1 MKRRYAL
8 FAVIFAVSLLIGI
21 QAVEIVDA
29 NPVNHHSL
37 AIMVN
42 TIQSTSNVTITPSF
56 PQTTE
61 LSVSEDP
68 GVGGFSVLVPS
79 NVTLGNTF
87 EVGLVALYANGYW
100 DRNFT
105 GSVSF
110 SSSKGTISPSMSGA
124 FTEGS
129 WNGFINM
136 SEAGVDIVIYVN
148 DGNGHTG
155 RSTPV
160 SVYQMNPTPTSSANS
175 TPTPSVP
182 EFSFLS
188 VIFLLAVASVS
199 LVYIKR
205 RKSKITQQEI

>member
-8 FAVIFAVSLLIGI
+8 FAVIFVISMLIGI
-21 QAVEIVDA
+21 QAIEIVDA
-29 NPVNHHSL
+29 NPLHHHSM
-37 AIMVN
+37 AIMAT

-56 PQTTE
+56 PQITE

-79 NVTLGNTF
+79 NVTLGRTF
-87 EVGLVALYANGYW
+87 EVNLFALYANGYW

-110 SSSKGTISPSMSGA
+110 SASKGTISPSMSGA

-129 WNGFINM
+129 WNGFINI
-136 SEAGVDIVIYVN
+136 SEAGFDIVIYVN

-155 RSTPV
+155 KSAPI
-160 SVYQMNPTPTSSANS
+160 SVYQPSPTPTSSPNS

-182 EFSFLS
+182 EFSWLMILPLFFS
-188 VIFLLAVASVS
+188 LLFVVVLIRKRKASE
-199 LVYIKR
+199 I
-205 RKSKITQQEI
+205 ITL

>member
-1 MKRRYAL
+1 MKRRIAT
-8 FAVIFAVSLLIGI
+8 FAVIFVFSLLIGI

-29 NPVNHHSL
+29 NPLHHHSM
-37 AIMVN
+37 AIMAT

-56 PQTTE
+56 SQTTE
-61 LSVSEDP
+61 LSVQEAP

-79 NVTLGNTF
+79 NVTVGRTF
-87 EVGLVALYANGYW
+87 EVSLFALYANGYW

-110 SSSKGTISPSMSGA
+110 SASKGTISPSMSGA

-129 WNGFINM
+129 WNGFINI
-136 SEAGVDIVIYVN
+136 SETGFNIVIYVN

-155 RSTPV
+155 RSFPI
-160 SVYQMNPTPTSSANS
+160 SVYQMNPTPISSANS

-182 EFSFLS
+182 EFSFLG
-188 VIFLLAVASVS
+188 VIFLLAVVSVS
-199 LVYIKR
+199 SVYIKK
-205 RKSKITQQEI
+205 RKSKIT

>member
-1 MKRRYAL
+1 MKRRYAV
-8 FAVIFAVSLLIGI
+8 FAVIFVSLLIGI
-21 QAVEIVDA
+21 QAIEIVGA
-29 NPVNHHSL
+29 NSLHHHSV
-37 AIMVN
+37 AIMVT

-56 PQTTE
+56 PQITE

-79 NVTLGNTF
+79 NVTVGRSF

-105 GSVSF
+105 GYVSF
-110 SSSKGTISPSMSGA
+110 SASKGTISPSRSDA

-129 WNGFINM
+129 WNGFINI
-136 SEAGVDIVIYVN
+136 SEAGSDIVIYVN

-155 RSTPV
+155 RSFPI

-188 VIFLLAVASVS
+188 VIFLLAAPTISM
-199 LVYIKR
+199 VYFKR
-205 RKSKITQQEI
+205 KRGKV

>member
-1 MKRRYAL
+1 MKRSIAT
-8 FAVIFAVSLLIGI
+8 FAVIFAVTLLIGI
-21 QAVEIVDA
+21 QAIEIVDA
-29 NPVNHHSL
+29 NPLHHHSM
-37 AIMVN
+37 AIMA
-42 TIQSTSNVTITPSF
+42 TAIQSTSNVTITPSF
-56 PQTTE
+56 PQITE

-79 NVTLGNTF
+79 NVTLGRTF
-87 EVGLVALYANGYW
+87 EVGLFALYANGYW

-129 WNGFINM
+129 WNGFISM
-136 SEAGVDIVIYVN
+136 SEAGSDIVVYVN

-155 RSTPV
+155 RSAPI

-182 EFSFLS
+182 ELSFLG

-199 LVYIKR
+199 LVFFKR
-205 RKSKITQQEI
+205 RKPKPSWLR

>member
-1 MKRRYAL
+1 MKRRYAV
-8 FAVIFAVSLLIGI
+8 FALILVVSMLIGI
-21 QAVEIVDA
+21 QAVEVVDA
-29 NPVNHHSL
+29 NPLHHHSM
-37 AIMVN
+37 AIMAT

-61 LSVSEDP
+61 LSVPEDP

-79 NVTLGNTF
+79 NVTLGRTF
-87 EVGLVALYANGYW
+87 EVGLFALYANGYW

-105 GSVSF
+105 GYVSF
-110 SSSKGTISPSMSGA
+110 SASKGTISPSMSGA

-129 WNGFINM
+129 WRGFINM
-136 SEAGVDIVIYVN
+136 SEAGSDIVVYVN

-155 RSTPV
+155 RSAPV

-182 EFSFLS
+182 EFSWYIILPLLAS
-188 VIFLLAVASVS
+188 ILAVALIHKYRQV
-199 LVYIKR
+199 K
-205 RKSKITQQEI
+205 KT